1 MLEKEPNS
9 HVYYLNLAYFDLP
22 KTNPGFDLVVLHTSL
37 LAERWDTNN
46 FKELKSK
53 FQKTNWIADLYSV
66 AFPQDEFYKTSEL
79 DKFFSS
85 LKINFIYG
93 LIPNHEFTKI
103 YPNSSKFS
111 SYFQVLPFYIEK
123 QKISNYYKSFEN
135 RDLDLVYRAWAAEPW
150 LGQVARDKL
159 NMLQVQ
165 DLLKTHSFKIDLS
178 CSPDKQLENSDWL
191 RLLASSKWTLVTPG
205 GSSITDPDGDLRNL
219 YIESGLPNKDIEDF
233 DLAYEKLEF
242 NKLDFSLDLSVITP
256 RILEAAI
263 CGTALI
269 AFPSRYNDKLLPGVH
284 YFALNRDFS
293 NLNLLIEVLNDIEVW
308 NYYRANLREL
318 IFQDDYFHL
327 DNFLLKFEEIS
338 SNFPIRNLKSVMA
351 LRTRLYSYRL
361 RNALSKVAIF
371 YRFSL
376 ISKILQK
383 VKAFLKF

>member
-1 MLEKEPNS
+1 
-9 HVYYLNLAYFDLP
+9 
-22 KTNPGFDLVVLHTSL
+22 
-37 LAERWDTNN
+37 
-46 FKELKSK
+46 
-53 FQKTNWIADLYSV
+53 
-66 AFPQDEFYKTSEL
+66 
-79 DKFFSS
+79 
-85 LKINFIYG
+85 